1 MSIYNLHELAR
12 VLGYK
17 HPNTL
22 RYILQKRGVFNT
34 QETLY
39 IHDLNILV
47 VRSDSGRLYFILNP
61 GNFINKLK
69 PVILYDP

>member
-12 VLGYK
+12 ALGYK

-22 RYILQKRGVFNT
+22 RYILQKRGVFST

-39 IHDLNILV
+39 IHDFDVLV

-61 GNFINKLK
+61 NNFINKLK
-69 PVILYDP
+69 SVIPHDL